1 MLLTGGGLD
10 LTKEAGYRQ
19 LATYDA
25 MLFPIFYEGEGFPG
39 VFIDA
44 FIAAIP
50 VIATDW
56 HCNTEIIH
64 VGRTGFII
72 PPKDEAGLYDK
83 MKIAIEQKERLLPMK
98 LVCRNEAQKYDRNN
112 IFSEANLQ
120 RIGLLE

>member
-1 MLLTGGGLD
+1 M
-10 LTKEAGYRQ
+10 
-19 LATYDA
+19 
-25 MLFPIFYEGEGFPG
+25 
-39 VFIDA
+39 FIDA